1 MDLNQ
6 ATNSAQVTH
15 HRNVDPMET
24 DTRSGKR
31 FIPVRIRD
39 GKPYLNTY
47 WVADTPE
54 DAVAG
59 ARFSDLREMD
69 DEWVEEN
76 TLVGV
81 AEVVFDIIDIRPLQS
96 LGLAGD

>member
-6 ATNSAQVTH
+6 ATNSTQVVH
-15 HRNVDPMET
+15 HRNADPMET
-24 DTRSGKR
+24 EARSGKR

-54 DAVAG
+54 GAVAG
-59 ARFSDLREMD
+59 ARRSDLREMD
-69 DEWVEEN
+69 DEWVAEN

-81 AEVVFDIIDIRPLQS
+81 AEVVFDIIDIWPLQS